1 MSEEKKPDPAWNEI
15 PTHPSQKSGHAPTP
29 RPAWMEEKPEPEPPP
44 PPPPQPTHFSPEE
57 QVAWDEATKIPE
69 ELTKDLTD
77 FLIMIDNMKKDPQ
90 ALAELKSILEKEFP
104 GEK

>member
-1 MSEEKKPDPAWNEI
+1 MSEEKKSDPVWNEI
-15 PTHPSQKSGHAPTP
+15 PTHPSQKSGRIPTD

-44 PPPPQPTHFSPEE
+44 PPPPQPTKFSPEE
-57 QVAWDEATKIPE
+57 QEAWAEATKIPE
-69 ELTKDLTD
+69 ELAKDLTD

-90 ALAELKSILEKEFP
+90 ALAELESLLLKEFP